1 MYEGRRPVAG
11 SAVVEPGGLGECFSK
26 MLRRD
31 ATVRPVGDWV
41 VLVVRVEVVV
51 AVVIGVG
58 VGVWLGLLRSRSGSV
73 AQSVDELSGVV
84 SWLVGLCVLLF
95 VVCLVVL
102 CSMVVAL
109 TTVLELF
116 GLVVPLVV
124 VVLVVV
130 GRLPGDMA
138 CCGLWL
144 AGVVRGPLEG
154 STVVGLLMVRLP
166 VPGCRVPGFSKSV
179 LDVVDLVVVVVV
191 LLVVI
196 RLPGEVGFGLC

>member
-1 MYEGRRPVAG
+1 
-11 SAVVEPGGLGECFSK
+11 

-41 VLVVRVEVVV
+41 VLVVGVGVGDGVVV
-51 AVVIGVG
+51 VIG

-73 AQSVDELSGVV
+73 AQSVDELSGLV

-102 CSMVVAL
+102 CSMVLAL
-109 TTVLELF
+109 TTV
-116 GLVVPLVV
+116 LVVPLVV
-124 VVLVVV
+124 VVI
-130 GRLPGDMA
+130 GRLPGDTA

-144 AGVVRGPLEG
+144 AGMVRGPLEG
-154 STVVGLLMVRLP
+154 STVVGLLVVRLP
-166 VPGCRVPGFSKSV
+166 AVVACGLTLCRVPGLSKSV
-179 LDVVDLVVVVVV
+179 LQVVDLVVLVVV

-196 RLPGEVGFGLC
+196 RLPGEVVFGLC

>member
-116 GLVVPLVV
+116 GFVVPLVV

-166 VPGCRVPGFSKSV
+166 VTGCRVPGLSKSV
-179 LDVVDLVVVVVV
+179 LEVVDLVVVVAV

>member
-41 VLVVRVEVVV
+41 VLVVGVVV
-51 AVVIGVG
+51 VIG

-73 AQSVDELSGVV
+73 AQSVDELSGLV

-102 CSMVVAL
+102 CSMVLAL
-109 TTVLELF
+109 TTVLQLF
-116 GLVVPLVV
+116 DCLVVPLVV
-124 VVLVVV
+124 VVVVI
-130 GRLPGDMA
+130 GRLPGDTA

-144 AGVVRGPLEG
+144 AGMVRGPLEG
-154 STVVGLLMVRLP
+154 STVVGLLVVRLP
-166 VPGCRVPGFSKSV
+166 AVVACGLTLCRVPGLSKSV
-179 LDVVDLVVVVVV
+179 LQVVDLVVLVVV

-196 RLPGEVGFGLC
+196 RLPGEVVFGLC